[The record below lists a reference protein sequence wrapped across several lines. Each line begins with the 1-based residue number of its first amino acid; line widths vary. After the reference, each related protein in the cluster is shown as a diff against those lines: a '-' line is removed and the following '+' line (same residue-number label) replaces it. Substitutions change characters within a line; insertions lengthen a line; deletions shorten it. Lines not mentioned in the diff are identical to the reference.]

1 MSNRIVTIARQYGAS
16 GRFTGELLSEA
27 TGMPYY
33 DRELITMSADRSGVK
48 EEVLESHDEKA
59 QSSLL
64 YTLAIGSVNY
74 GINDVSQYTMPMS
87 DKLFVQQSNLIHEL
101 AKKSSCIIVGR
112 CADYV
117 LRDEKNIVRVFLKAD
132 LNVRAERVAQRH
144 SISLSEAQSMCIKTD
159 KRRANY
165 YSHYTGQKWGQM
177 NLYDLVIDTTK
188 IDAKGA
194 SAVIKAYIEV
204 L

>member
-1 MSNRIVTIARQYGAS
+1 MASKVVTIARQYGAS
-16 GRFTGELLSEA
+16 GRYTGEVLSEL

-33 DRELITMSADRSGVK
+33 DRELITMSADRSGMK
-48 EEVLESHDEKA
+48 EDVLESHDEKA

-74 GINDVSQYTMPMS
+74 GMNDMSPYTMPLS
-87 DKLFVQQSNLIHEL
+87 DKLFVQQSNIIHEL
-101 AKKSSCIIVGR
+101 ARKSSCIIVGR

-117 LRDEKNIVRVFLKAD
+117 LRDEKNVVRVFLKAD
-132 LNVRAERVAQRH
+132 LNVRAERVAKRH
-144 SISLSEAQSMCIKTD
+144 SISLSEAQDMCIKTD

-165 YSHYTGQKWGQM
+165 YSHYTGQKWGQI
-177 NLYDLVIDTTK
+177 NLYDLVIDTTV

-194 SAVIKAYIEV
+194 AAVIKTYID
-204 L
+204 LL